1 MDNDTTL
8 TSSTLAGTDT
18 PAWPPLTLAER
29 DRLRQQA
36 MARAHALRAEA
47 INEFWRGTDAWFGAA
62 ADHTRRAATR
72 LAARLHQHI
81 KRRAA
86 GAPCTAEG

>member
-47 INEFWRGTDAWFGAA
+47 IDEFWRGTDAWFGEAT
-62 ADHTRRAATR
+62 DHTRRAADR
-72 LAARLHQHI
+72 LASRLRQHI
-81 KRRAA
+81 KRRTA
-86 GAPCTAEG
+86 GEPCAAEG